1 MEKKIDIFSMND
13 KKNSMNTTSRL
24 GLRQLRAFAAVY
36 RLGKVADAARQ
47 LSVTPSAVS
56 LLVRQMEADL
66 GVRLFDRHARAL
78 RPTQAAH
85 DAIGRTERILA
96 ELDELGHGFRGLR
109 ERTTGRVH
117 LAVTPAVGMVLLPGA
132 VRRFVAE
139 FPGIQLVVED
149 CAPNQFVP
157 RIVSGQVEFGIG
169 TPENNAAGV
178 ASRPLVKDHLC
189 VVLPAD
195 HTLAAQRQVRWAQL
209 AGLPIIAGTPG
220 YGVRRMTDAAAARA
234 GVELRVA
241 NEVNFLTSA
250 LWMVAS
256 GLGVA
261 IFPAALAS
269 APQHPELA
277 VRPLVAPQVTRGI
290 AIVTREGSTLSPAC
304 ESFVDVLKRTLRES
318 AQAARRA

>member
-1 MEKKIDIFSMND
+1 MNSS
-13 KKNSMNTTSRL
+13 NRI
-24 GLRQLRAFAAVY
+24 GVRQLRAFAAVY

-78 RPTQAAH
+78 LPTQAAH

-96 ELDELGHGFRGLR
+96 ELDQLGRGFRGLR

-117 LAVTPAVGMVLLPGA
+117 LAVTPAVGMVLLPDA

-139 FPGIQLVVED
+139 YPGIQLVVDD

-169 TPENNAAGV
+169 TPDGHAAGV
-178 ASRPLVKDHLC
+178 QAQTLVKDQLC
-189 VVLPAD
+189 VVLPAA
-195 HTLAAQRQVRWAQL
+195 HALAPQRQVRWAQL
-209 AGLPIIAGTPG
+209 AGLPVIAGTPG
-220 YGVRRMTDAAAARA
+220 YGVRRMTDSAAARA
-234 GVELRVA
+234 GVELRVV

-277 VRPLVAPQVTRGI
+277 VRRLVAPQVTRAI
-290 AIVTREGSTLSPAC
+290 SIVTREGSTLSPAC
-304 ESFVDVLKRTLRES
+304 ESFVGTLQQTLREQ
-318 AQAARRA
+318 AQPARRA